1 MATAEKEKEV
11 AALEAIIAR
20 SKSIYL
26 TDFQGMNV
34 ELATKMRR
42 RLRDAKVEY
51 VVAKNTLAK
60 RALRANG
67 VDALDSFLEGPT
79 GIAFGSDEVGAAK
92 VLADFAK
99 EFEKPALKAAYV
111 GGHVYNADGIKT
123 LALLP
128 PREILLGQVIGA
140 LRSPMQGFVGVLSGS
155 LRQMV
160 GVIDA
165 IGKKKQG

>member
-1 MATAEKEKEV
+1 MATAEKEQAVE
-11 AALEAIIAR
+11 ALAELIAR

-34 ELATKMRR
+34 ELVAKMRR

-51 VVAKNTLAK
+51 RVAKNTLTK
-60 RALRANG
+60 IALKKQG
-67 VDALDSFLEGPT
+67 VESLDSYLEGPT
-79 GIAFGSDEVGAAK
+79 GIAFGADEVGAAK
-92 VLADFAK
+92 VLSDFAK
-99 EFEKPALKAAYV
+99 EFEKPAVKAAYV
-111 GGHVYNADGIKT
+111 AGTVYGPDGIKK
-123 LALLP
+123 LAQLP
-128 PREILLGQVIGA
+128 PREVLLGQFIGG

>member
-1 MATAEKEKEV
+1 MATAEKE
-11 AALEAIIAR
+11 EAVRSLAETIAR

-34 ELATKMRR
+34 EQASKMRR

-51 VVAKNTLAK
+51 RVAKNTLTK
-60 RALRANG
+60 RALKEQGIA
-67 VDALDSFLEGPT
+67 ALDTYLEGPT
-79 GIAFGSDEVGAAK
+79 GIAFGSDEVSAAK
-92 VLADFAK
+92 ILSDFAK

-111 GGHVYNADGIKT
+111 AGHVYGPDGIKK
-123 LALLP
+123 LAQLP
-128 PREILLGQVIGA
+128 PREVLLAQFIGG